1 MTERV
6 KKRLEFFNARE
17 YRAGRNLAPSENV
30 TAKSEGLSMAM
41 RSANRFVRATQTEIP
56 NFYGDDPIGFN
67 QYRIN
72 GPVDDYMLG
81 DGYGN
86 ITIDYAGF
94 LKGGLQGLYDAI
106 RAKYDGADD
115 EAKDFYDAAL
125 HALDGAKD
133 VAVRYRDAAKEKG
146 NETLWKALC
155 NVPFYGARNYY
166 EAVISVRFLQF
177 ILRLNK
183 TKHVTIGRFD
193 QYAKPYFDLSKQA
206 GASNEELL
214 EITELFFLSLNFDSD
229 IYEGIQTGDNG
240 QSFMLGG
247 CDKEGNDAFN
257 ELSEICLTASE
268 ELKVIDPKINIRV
281 NKNTP
286 LSLYERGTKLTKQG
300 LGFPQYSNDDVVIP
314 GLVALGY
321 DLEDARDYAVAACWE
336 FIVPACGADYPN
348 IATMNF
354 PLMVERA
361 TQKHLKN
368 SATFAEFMQKVKEEI
383 VLGSNELMQECIGFS
398 LRPEP
403 LLSLFVL
410 PCVEKGRDIFRL
422 GAKYNNY
429 GIHGAGIS
437 NAADAL
443 EAIEKAVFIEK
454 SVKKE
459 ELLKALAADYEGFE
473 ALRKQM
479 QSYPK
484 MGNNEEG
491 VDQKAVEIMDAFAAA
506 VNGKPNDRGGVYRAG
521 TGSAMEYVLS
531 AAKVGAT
538 ADGRKAGE
546 AYGSSFSPSLS
557 ARLNGPLSAIASFT
571 KYDLKNTING
581 GPFTIEIH
589 DTVFRNDEGEKKVA
603 MLVKSYI
610 DKGGH
615 QIQINAI
622 NRDRLL
628 DAQKHP
634 ENYPNLIVR
643 VWGWSGYFNELDI
656 VYQNHIIKRA
666 EFSV

>member
-6 KKRLEFFNARE
+6 RKRLEFFNART
-17 YRAGRNLAPSENV
+17 YRSARNLEPSENV
-30 TAKSEGLSMAM
+30 TEKSAGCTIAM
-41 RSANRFVRATQTEIP
+41 RSANRFVRATQMEIP

-67 QYRIN
+67 QYRVN
-72 GPVDDYMLG
+72 GPIDDYMLHV
-81 DGYGN
+81 GYGN
-86 ITIDYAGF
+86 ITVDYAGF

-106 RAKYDGADD
+106 AEKYDGADQV
-115 EAKDFYDAAL
+115 AKEFYDAAL
-125 HALDGAKD
+125 ICLDGAKEI
-133 VAVRYRDAAKEKG
+133 AQRYQDAAKERG
-146 NETLWKALC
+146 NERLYNALL
-155 NVPFYGARNYY
+155 NVPFYGARDYY

-193 QYAKPYFDLSKQA
+193 QYAKPYFDLSKQK
-206 GASNEELL
+206 GATDEELL

-247 CDKEGNDAFN
+247 CDKDGNDAFN

-361 TQKHLKN
+361 TKKYLLT
-368 SATFAEFMQKVKEEI
+368 SESFADFMQKVKSEI
-383 VLGSNELMQECIGFS
+383 TLGSNELMQECIGFF

-410 PCVEKGRDIFRL
+410 PCVEKGRDIFAL

-443 EAIEKAVFIEK
+443 EAIEKAVFVEK
-454 SVKKE
+454 SVDKE
-459 ELLKALAADYEGFE
+459 TLLTALEKNYEGYEF
-473 ALRKQM
+473 LRKQM
-479 QSYPK
+479 QGYAK
-484 MGNNEEG
+484 KGNNEES
-491 VDQKAVEIMDAFAAA
+491 VDAKAVEIMDAFATA

-546 AYGSSFSPSLS
+546 PYGSSYSPSLS

-603 MLVKSYI
+603 MLIKAYI

-622 NRDRLL
+622 NRDKLL

-634 ENYPNLIVR
+634 EKYPNLIVR
-643 VWGWSGYFNELDI
+643 VWGWSGYFNELDT
-656 VYQNHIIKRA
+656 VYQDHIIKRV